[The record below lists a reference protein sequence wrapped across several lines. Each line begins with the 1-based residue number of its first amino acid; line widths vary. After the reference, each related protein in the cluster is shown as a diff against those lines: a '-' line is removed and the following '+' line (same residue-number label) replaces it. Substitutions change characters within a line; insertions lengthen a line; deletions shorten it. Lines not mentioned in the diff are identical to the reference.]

1 MTVEISLDGQIVNAR
16 EGDSIVDVAAENG
29 VYIPTLCYIRGQPC
43 LGTCRTCSVKV
54 NGAVMAACTIPV
66 REGMEIDVSGD
77 EITDMRKALVELLF
91 VEGNHNCPSCEKSGR
106 CELQA
111 TGYEVDMMVSRFP
124 YRFTP
129 RVVDHASETVWLERD
144 RCIFCQRCVAFV
156 RDKETDQK
164 VFTINGRGTK
174 ACIEIDVELANKMPP
189 EQVHQAADL
198 CPVGCI
204 IDKTQGFDVP
214 IGKRKFEVKTIRD
227 RALERTPR

>member
-1 MTVEISLDGQIVNAR
+1 MRVNLTIDGVEVYAR
-16 EGDSIVDVAAENG
+16 SGESIIDVAAQNG
-29 VYIPTLCYIRGQPC
+29 IYIPSLCYVKGKPC

-54 NGAVMAACTIPV
+54 NGNVMAACTIPV
-66 REGMEIDVSGD
+66 TEGMVIEVN
-77 EITDMRKALVELLF
+77 EPEVTDMRKALVELLF
-91 VEGNHNCPSCEKSGR
+91 AEGNHNCPSCEKSGR

-129 RVVDHASETVWLERD
+129 RVVDHASKTVWLERD
-144 RCIFCQRCVAFV
+144 RCIFCQRCVDMI
-156 RDKETDQK
+156 RDEETGQK
-164 VFTINGRGTK
+164 IFSIKGRGTY
-174 ACIEIDVELANKMPP
+174 ASIEIDVDMANRMTS
-189 EQVHQAADL
+189 EQVREASDL

-227 RALERTPR
+227 RALERAHR